1 MDSKT
6 EIYEI
11 VFTEDSRIEIKEI
24 YEYIS
29 NNLVNEKAAKRL
41 MSKIR
46 EKVMNLAQTPK
57 LYKKIEKT
65 KKIRKEF
72 RRMIVNNFVILY
84 TVDDDK
90 KIVYISH
97 IYYKRKN
104 YM

>member
-1 MDSKT
+1 MDSRT

-46 EKVMNLAQTPK
+46 EKVMNLAQAPK

-65 KKIRKEF
+65 KKIKKEF
-72 RRMIVNNFVILY
+72 RRIIVNNFIILY
-84 TVDDDK
+84 TLDDDK